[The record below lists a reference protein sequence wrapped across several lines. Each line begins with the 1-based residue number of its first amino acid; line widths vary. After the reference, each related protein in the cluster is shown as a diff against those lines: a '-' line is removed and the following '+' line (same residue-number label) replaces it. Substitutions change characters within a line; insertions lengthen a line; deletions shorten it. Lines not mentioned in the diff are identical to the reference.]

1 MRNKLFKIV
10 LFSILIIIMFVFAVN
25 LLLKPVSKTI
35 EIETKTT
42 SE

>member
-10 LFSILIIIMFVFAVN
+10 LFSILIIIMFVFTVN
-25 LLLKPVSKTI
+25 KFFKPVSNTI
-35 EIETKTT
+35 EIETKNT

>member
-1 MRNKLFKIV
+1 MRNKLFKMV
-10 LFSILIIIMFVFAVN
+10 LFSILIIIMSVYTVKVLF
-25 LLLKPVSKTI
+25 KPVSNTI

>member
-1 MRNKLFKIV
+1 MRNKLFKIF

-25 LLLKPVSKTI
+25 LLLKPVSNTI

-42 SE
+42 NE